1 MSKPISIRRFRD
13 AIKTLPADRERVTPG
28 KWYLNQKEHW
38 LGWLDEYHGPGYYGR
53 QASTPRNARFAYNH
67 IVEVAMLLWLAKA
80 SGVSASRLAKARA
93 AERAAPS
100 LQAKSGAVRKI
111 IPWEMIEEA
120 LWQK

>member
-1 MSKPISIRRFRD
+1 MKEISIRRFRE
-13 AIKTLPADRERVTPG
+13 AIKTLPADRERVIAG
-28 KWYLNQKEHW
+28 KWYLTQKQHW
-38 LGWLDEYHGPGYYGR
+38 LGWLHEYHGPGHYGR
-53 QASTPRNARFAYNH
+53 HSSTPRNARFAYNH

-111 IPWEMIEEA
+111 IPWEVIEEA
-120 LWQK
+120 LWPK

>member
-1 MSKPISIRRFRD
+1 MSEPISIRRFRD
-13 AIKTLPADRERVTPG
+13 AIERLPSDRARVIPG
-28 KWYLNQKEHW
+28 KWYRTQKEHW

-67 IVEVAMLLWLAKA
+67 IVEVEMLLWLAKA
-80 SGVSASRLAKARA
+80 SGISASRLAKART

-120 LWQK
+120 LWPK